1 MDNKLKK
8 VLAIFIVLVFAL
20 SSYIYQFY
28 FENSIEIED
37 NDSLAFEMK
46 EKVENSTSSSE
57 KKIIVHLSG
66 AVARAG
72 VYQISQD
79 DRLIDL
85 IKAAGGLSDNADLK
99 NVNLAAAL
107 LDGQKIII
115 PSENNIK
122 EDAEFIEQK
131 VEDYY
136 INTQSGL
143 VNINRADLNQLT
155 KLNGIGQS
163 KAQAIIKYR
172 EKNGLFKNK
181 ESLINVSGIGE
192 KTLENIR
199 DEISIK

>member
-1 MDNKLKK
+1 MDNKFKK
-8 VLAIFIVLVFAL
+8 ILGIFIVLVFAL

-28 FENSIEIED
+28 FENNIDMED
-37 NDSLAFEMK
+37 NNSLALKIE
-46 EKVENSTSSSE
+46 EKAVNETSSSE
-57 KKIIVHLSG
+57 NMIIIHLSG

-72 VYQISQD
+72 VYQIAQD

-85 IKAAGGLSDNADLK
+85 IKAAGGLNDNADLR
-99 NVNLAAAL
+99 NVNLAASL

-115 PSENNIK
+115 PSKNETK
-122 EDAEFIEQK
+122 EDIEFIEQN
-131 VEDYY
+131 EDYY
-136 INTQSGL
+136 INSQSGL
-143 VNINRADLNQLT
+143 VNINIANLNQLT

-181 ESLINVSGIGE
+181 ESLINVAGIGE

-199 DEISIK
+199 DEISIR

>member
-1 MDNKLKK
+1 MDNKFKK
-8 VLAIFIVLVFAL
+8 ILGIFIVLVFAL

-28 FENSIEIED
+28 FENNIDMED
-37 NDSLAFEMK
+37 NNSLALKIE
-46 EKVENSTSSSE
+46 EKAVNETSSSE
-57 KKIIVHLSG
+57 NMIIIHLSG

-72 VYQISQD
+72 VYQIAQD

-85 IKAAGGLSDNADLK
+85 IKAAGGLNDNADLR
-99 NVNLAAAL
+99 NVNLAASL

-115 PSENNIK
+115 PSKNETK
-122 EDAEFIEQK
+122 EDIEFIEQN
-131 VEDYY
+131 EDYY
-136 INTQSGL
+136 INSQSRL
-143 VNINRADLNQLT
+143 VNINIANLNQLT

-181 ESLINVSGIGE
+181 ESLINVAGIGE

-199 DEISIK
+199 DEISIR

>member
-8 VLAIFIVLVFAL
+8 FLAIFIVLVFAL
-20 SSYIYQFY
+20 SSYIYHFY

-46 EKVENSTSSSE
+46 EKVENSTSFSE

-66 AVARAG
+66 AVAKAG

-85 IKAAGGLSDNADLK
+85 IKAAGGLNDNADLK

-122 EDAEFIEQK
+122 EDAEFVEQK

>member
-1 MDNKLKK
+1 MDNKFKK
-8 VLAIFIVLVFAL
+8 ILGIFIVLVFAL

-28 FENSIEIED
+28 FENNIDMED
-37 NDSLAFEMK
+37 NNSLALKIE
-46 EKVENSTSSSE
+46 EKAVNETSSSE
-57 KKIIVHLSG
+57 NMIIIHLSG

-72 VYQISQD
+72 VYQIAQD

-85 IKAAGGLSDNADLK
+85 IKAAGGLNDNADLR
-99 NVNLAAAL
+99 NVNLAASL

-115 PSENNIK
+115 PSKNETK
-122 EDAEFIEQK
+122 EDIEFIEQN
-131 VEDYY
+131 EDYY
-136 INTQSGL
+136 INSQSGL
-143 VNINRADLNQLT
+143 VNINIANLNQLT

-199 DEISIK
+199 DEISIR